1 MTLEFLN
8 GMTLQLFLQH
18 LANGISLGSLYALI
32 AIGYTM
38 VYGILRLINFA
49 HGDLI
54 MISAYIAFYSVAIFS
69 FPWYISFIIAILLTM
84 GLGVMTERLA
94 YKPLRNSPRITVLI
108 SAIGVSFLLQNLAVV
123 IFGGRPKAFQ
133 VPEIFST
140 VYKIGGVNIVSLT
153 FYIPII
159 TVILLI
165 GLVYLINKTKVG
177 MAMRAVAKDY
187 DTSSLMGI
195 DVNKIISTTFG
206 VGSALA
212 AVGGIM
218 WSMKFPQLIPF
229 MGVIPGLKCFIAA
242 VVGGI
247 GNITGAVIGGFLL
260 GLGEIL
266 LVAFLPEL
274 SGYRDAF
281 AFILLILILLIKP
294 TGIMGEKIAEKV

>member
-1 MTLEFLN
+1 MTLE
-8 GMTLQLFLQH
+8 LFLQH
-18 LANGISLGSLYALI
+18 MVNGISLGSLYALI

-54 MISAYIAFYSVAIFS
+54 MIAAYIAFYSVAIFS
-69 FPWYISFIIAILLTM
+69 IPWYLSFIIAVLFTM
-84 GLGVMTERLA
+84 ALGIMIERSA
-94 YKPLRNSPRITVLI
+94 YKPLRSSPRITVLI
-108 SAIGVSFLLQNLAVV
+108 SAIGVSFLLQNLGIV
-123 IFGGRPKAFQ
+123 IFGGRPKPFQ
-133 VPEIFST
+133 VPELFSK
-140 VYKIGGVNIVSLT
+140 VYEIAGVNIVSIT
-153 FYIPII
+153 FFIPII
-159 TVILLI
+159 TIVLLL
-165 GLVYLINKTKVG
+165 GLIYLINKTKVG

-206 VGSALA
+206 VGSGLA
-212 AVGGIM
+212 AVGGVM

-281 AFILLILILLIKP
+281 AFILLILILLLKP

>member
-1 MTLEFLN
+1 MTLD
-8 GMTLQLFLQH
+8 LFFQH

-54 MISAYIAFYSVAIFS
+54 MIASYIAFYGVGIFAL
-69 FPWYISFIIAILLTM
+69 PWYLSFIISVLLTM
-84 GLGVMTERLA
+84 SIGIFTERSA

-108 SAIGVSFLLQNLAVV
+108 SAIGVSFLLQNLGIV

-133 VPEIFST
+133 VPEIFAK
-140 VYKIGGVNIVSLT
+140 VFKIGGVNIVGVT
-153 FYIPII
+153 FFIPII
-159 TVILLI
+159 TIILLI
-165 GLVYLINKTKVG
+165 CLVYIITKTKAG
-177 MAMRAVAKDY
+177 MAMRAIAKDY

-195 DVNKIISTTFG
+195 DVNRVISITFA

-212 AVGGIM
+212 AIGGIM
-218 WSMKFPQLIPF
+218 WSLKFPQLIPT
-229 MGVIPGLKCFIAA
+229 MGTMPGLKCFIAA

-247 GNITGAVIGGFLL
+247 GNVTGAVVGGFLL

-266 LVAFLPEL
+266 LVAFFPDL

-281 AFILLILILLIKP
+281 SFILLIVILLAKP

>member
-1 MTLEFLN
+1 MTLE
-8 GMTLQLFLQH
+8 LFLQH
-18 LANGISLGSLYALI
+18 LTNGISLGSLYALI

-54 MISAYIAFYSVAIFS
+54 MIAAYIAFYGVGIFAL
-69 FPWYISFIIAILLTM
+69 PWYLSFLIAILISTSI
-84 GLGVMTERLA
+84 GIFTERAA

-108 SAIGVSFLLQNLAVV
+108 SAIGVSFLLQNLGVV
-123 IFGGRPKAFQ
+123 LFGGRPKAFQ
-133 VPEIFST
+133 VPEMFAK
-140 VYKIGGVNIVSLT
+140 VYKIAGVNIVGVT
-153 FYIPII
+153 FFIPVI

-165 GLVYLINKTKVG
+165 ALVYLINNTKAG
-177 MAMRAVAKDY
+177 MAMRAIAKDY

-195 DVNKIISTTFG
+195 DVNKVISITFG

-212 AVGGIM
+212 AIGGIM
-218 WSMKFPQLIPF
+218 WSLKFPQLIPT
-229 MGVIPGLKCFIAA
+229 MGLMPGLKCFIAA

-247 GNITGAVIGGFLL
+247 GNVTGAVVGGFLL

-266 LVAFLPEL
+266 IVAFFPDL

-281 AFILLILILLIKP
+281 SFILLILILLVKP

>member
-1 MTLEFLN
+1 MTLE
-8 GMTLQLFLQH
+8 LFLQH

-54 MISAYIAFYSVAIFS
+54 MIAAYIAFYGVGIFAL
-69 FPWYISFIIAILLTM
+69 PWYLSFIIAIIFSLT
-84 GLGVMTERLA
+84 LGILTEKAA
-94 YKPLRNSPRITVLI
+94 YKPLRNSPRITILI
-108 SAIGVSFLLQNLAVV
+108 SAIGVSFLLQNLGVV
-123 IFGGRPKAFQ
+123 LFGGRPKAFQ
-133 VPEIFST
+133 VPEMFAN
-140 VYKIGGVNIVSLT
+140 VYKFGGVNIVGVT
-153 FYIPII
+153 FFIPVI
-159 TVILLI
+159 TIILLI
-165 GLVYLINKTKVG
+165 LLVYLINNTKAG
-177 MAMRAVAKDY
+177 MAMRAIAKDY

-195 DVNKIISTTFG
+195 DVNKIISITFG

-212 AVGGIM
+212 AVGGVM
-218 WSMKFPQLIPF
+218 WSLKFPQLIPT
-229 MGVIPGLKCFIAA
+229 MGLMPGLKCFIAA

-247 GNITGAVIGGFLL
+247 GNVTGAVVGGFLL

-266 LVAFLPEL
+266 LVAFFPDL

-281 AFILLILILLIKP
+281 SFVLLIIILLVKP